1 MKKIFL
7 ISALIITF
15 GLAFVVNAYAH
26 YPRHYGKEDIKV
38 ETKKVDKGLQII
50 ITSDDPEVIK
60 DIQENERYYEE
71 TLADSDY
78 CPHMEGRV
86 SHHHSCMW

>member
-7 ISALIITF
+7 ISVLIITF
-15 GLAFVVNAYAH
+15 GLAFVVSTYAH

-50 ITSDDPEVIK
+50 ITSDDPQVIK

-71 TLADSDY
+71 ALADSDY

-86 SHHHSCMW
+86 SHRHSCMW